1 MDAKTTLVL
10 LYQDGTQNPH
20 ADFSVLDLMRGLTDA
35 RFGENA
41 PLAILRPDIGLHLL
55 YDEYRMGMY
64 RQGLESFDEVLA
76 ELSFE
81 ALYRNELLLKDD
93 RGNEADPGSLW
104 KLRSGTLIQVGDDA
118 HLTLDFADAEP
129 LFTKIA

>member
-20 ADFSVLDLMRGLTDA
+20 ADCSVLELVRGPES
-35 RFGENA
+35 RSFSENA
-41 PLAILRPDIGLHLL
+41 PLAILRPDIGLHIL
-55 YDEYRMGMY
+55 YDAYRLGMY
-64 RQGLESFDEVLA
+64 RQGLDTFDEVLE

-104 KLRSGTLIQVGDDA
+104 KLRSGTLILVGDDA
-118 HLTLDFADAEP
+118 HLTIDFANAEP
-129 LFTKIA
+129 LFNRIA